1 MRKTAV
7 LLTLGALLWGG
18 TAEARLRHPKPT
30 VITMRAT
37 AFARAQKPT
46 AAGTVAH
53 EGIVAADPNIL
64 PLGSLVRITG
74 AGAYNGTYL
83 VSDTG
88 AGVKGRRIDI
98 YMPSRAEAKRFG
110 TKIVRVQ
117 IRNVGEGK
125 QDAREKDGASLD
137 PRESR
142 SESTVR

>member
-1 MRKTAV
+1 MRKAAV
-7 LLTLGALLWGG
+7 LLALGVLLFGG
-18 TAEARLRHPKPT
+18 PAEARLRHKKPA

-88 AGVKGRRIDI
+88 AAVKGRRIDI
-98 YMPSRAEAKRFG
+98 YMPSRAEAQRFG
-110 TKIVRVQ
+110 TKIVHVQ
-117 IRNVGEGK
+117 IRDVGEGK
-125 QDAREKDGASLD
+125 QDAREKDAANID
-137 PRESR
+137 PRALRNESA
-142 SESTVR
+142 VR